1 MILSASRRTD
11 LPCAHAEWLCARF
24 RAGET
29 LVRNP
34 MNPRRVS
41 RVSLR
46 REDVD
51 GIVFW
56 SKNPR
61 PLMAR
66 LDAFDGYAY
75 YFQFTLNGYGPE
87 IEPNLPGVAERLATF
102 RALSGKIGP
111 ERVLWRYDPILL
123 SRVHSEAWHAGL
135 LRAAGRG
142 AARLYPARDDQL
154 SGHLCPQPEPSA
166 SGGRGRAGRRDHAPL
181 LAAKIARTAR
191 ANGMEPC
198 ACAEPTDF
206 GGCGV
211 ARARCV
217 DAELLGRIGGI
228 PLRAPRDPNQRA
240 ECGCAVS
247 VDLGAYNTC
256 PNGCVYCY
264 ANFSPSL
271 LRERLARRNDAS
283 PLLCDALSEGDCVT
297 ERKRASLREGQLRM
311 EW

>member
-66 LDAFDGYAY
+66 LDAFGGYAY

-123 SRVHSEAWHAGL
+123 SRVHSEAWHEACFGRLAEALRGYTRRATISFLDIYARNRSRL
-135 LRAAGRG
+135 LQAG
-142 AARLYPARDDQL
+142 AAAPD
-154 SGHLCPQPEPSA
+154 GETM
-166 SGGRGRAGRRDHAPL
+166 RR

-211 ARARCV
+211 ARAHCV

-271 LRERLARRNDAS
+271 LRERLNRWNDAS

>member
-111 ERVLWRYDPILL
+111 ERVLWRYDPSLL
-123 SRVHSEAWHAGL
+123 SRVHSEAWHEDCFGRLAEALRGCTRRATISFLDIYARNRSRL
-135 LRAAGRG
+135 LQAG
-142 AARLYPARDDQL
+142 AAAPD
-154 SGHLCPQPEPSA
+154 GETM
-166 SGGRGRAGRRDHAPL
+166 RR

>member
-1 MILSASRRTD
+1 MEVQRFTALIRRGAGQAGAAAPD
-11 LPCAHAEWLCARF
+11 
-24 RAGET
+24 GET
-29 LVRNP
+29 
-34 MNPRRVS
+34 MRR
-41 RVSLR
+41 
-46 REDVD
+46 
-51 GIVFW
+51 
-56 SKNPR
+56 
-61 PLMAR
+61 
-66 LDAFDGYAY
+66 
-75 YFQFTLNGYGPE
+75 
-87 IEPNLPGVAERLATF
+87 
-102 RALSGKIGP
+102 
-111 ERVLWRYDPILL
+111 
-123 SRVHSEAWHAGL
+123 
-135 LRAAGRG
+135 
-142 AARLYPARDDQL
+142 
-154 SGHLCPQPEPSA
+154 
-166 SGGRGRAGRRDHAPL
+166 

-271 LRERLARRNDAS
+271 LRERLDRRVRRPGDVTRRCDVPVLAALPARAWAGWTDA
-283 PLLCDALSEGDCVT
+283 DRWALGPGRD
-297 ERKRASLREGQLRM
+297 
-311 EW
+311 

>member
-1 MILSASRRTD
+1 MRR
-11 LPCAHAEWLCARF
+11 
-24 RAGET
+24 
-29 LVRNP
+29 
-34 MNPRRVS
+34 
-41 RVSLR
+41 
-46 REDVD
+46 
-51 GIVFW
+51 
-56 SKNPR
+56 
-61 PLMAR
+61 
-66 LDAFDGYAY
+66 
-75 YFQFTLNGYGPE
+75 
-87 IEPNLPGVAERLATF
+87 
-102 RALSGKIGP
+102 
-111 ERVLWRYDPILL
+111 
-123 SRVHSEAWHAGL
+123 
-135 LRAAGRG
+135 
-142 AARLYPARDDQL
+142 
-154 SGHLCPQPEPSA
+154 
-166 SGGRGRAGRRDHAPL
+166 

-297 ERKRASLREGQLRM
+297 EQEARIAARRTDCGWNGERVCARDVRSLEKLTPMGLTEAANEGMIKGNIWIRRWKL
-311 EW
+311 

>member
-24 RAGET
+24 RAGEA

-56 SKNPR
+56 SKDPR
-61 PLMAR
+61 PLIAH

-87 IEPNLPGVAERLATF
+87 VEPNLPGVAERVATF
-102 RALSGKIGP
+102 RALSEKIGP

-123 SRVHSEAWHAGL
+123 SCVHSEAWHEDCFGRLAEALRGYTRRATISFLDIYARNRNRL
-135 LRAAGRG
+135 LQAG
-142 AARLYPARDDQL
+142 AAAPD
-154 SGHLCPQPEPSA
+154 GETM
-166 SGGRGRAGRRDHAPL
+166 RR
-181 LAAKIARTAR
+181 LAAKIARMAR

-198 ACAEPTDF
+198 ACAEPADF
-206 GGCGV
+206 SGCGV

-247 VDLGAYNTC
+247 VDIGAYNTC

-271 LRERLARRNDAS
+271 LRERLTRRNDAS

-297 ERKRASLREGQLRM
+297 ERKRAPLREGQLRM

>member
-123 SRVHSEAWHAGL
+123 SRVHSEAWHEDCFGRLAEALRGCTQRATISFLDIYARNRSRL
-135 LRAAGRG
+135 LQAG
-142 AARLYPARDDQL
+142 AA
-154 SGHLCPQPEPSA
+154 
-166 SGGRGRAGRRDHAPL
+166 APDGETMHR

-198 ACAEPTDF
+198 ACAEATDF

-247 VDLGAYNTC
+247 VDLGTYNTC

-271 LRERLARRNDAS
+271 LRERLNRRNDAS

-297 ERKRASLREGQLRM
+297 ERKCASLREGQLRM

>member
-24 RAGET
+24 RAGEA

-102 RALSGKIGP
+102 RALAEKIGP

-123 SRVHSEAWHAGL
+123 SRVH
-135 LRAAGRG
+135 
-142 AARLYPARDDQL
+142 P
-154 SGHLCPQPEPSA
+154 
-166 SGGRGRAGRRDHAPL
+166 GRR
-181 LAAKIARTAR
+181 LAHHSIRSCPSR
-191 ANGMEPC
+191 S
-198 ACAEPTDF
+198 
-206 GGCGV
+206 
-211 ARARCV
+211 
-217 DAELLGRIGGI
+217 DAHFR
-228 PLRAPRDPNQRA
+228 
-240 ECGCAVS
+240 S
-247 VDLGAYNTC
+247 VTQ
-256 PNGCVYCY
+256 
-264 ANFSPSL
+264 SPSL
-271 LRERLARRNDAS
+271 SASHSSGDAS
-283 PLLCDALSEGDCVT
+283 FRRFSRSRSSDGLKLA
-297 ERKRASLREGQLRM
+297 
-311 EW
+311 

>member
-24 RAGET
+24 RAGEA

-56 SKNPR
+56 SKDPR
-61 PLMAR
+61 PLIAH

-87 IEPNLPGVAERLATF
+87 VEPNLPGVAERVATF
-102 RALSGKIGP
+102 RALSEKIGP

-123 SRVHSEAWHAGL
+123 SCVHSEAWHEDCFGRLAEALRGYTRRATISFLDIYARNRNRL
-135 LRAAGRG
+135 LQAG
-142 AARLYPARDDQL
+142 AA
-154 SGHLCPQPEPSA
+154 
-166 SGGRGRAGRRDHAPL
+166 APDGETMRC
-181 LAAKIARTAR
+181 LAAKIARMAR

-198 ACAEPTDF
+198 ACAEPADF
-206 GGCGV
+206 SGCGV

-247 VDLGAYNTC
+247 VDIGAYNTC

-271 LRERLARRNDAS
+271 LRERLTRRNDAS